1 MDIAVVLWGDGEKL
15 DLLQMSVR
23 AVCMFFIAFLLIR
36 LGGMRIFG
44 KRSPFD
50 TIIIIM
56 MGAILARGVIGASP
70 FWSTVAASTTMVV
83 INRIMAW
90 SCAANDAVNDVIK
103 GKRLLLYEN
112 GQMHWDNMKVAALSK
127 SDLMESLRLETK
139 QDSLEKIEKAY
150 METNGRISFLLKKST

>member
-1 MDIAVVLWGDGEKL
+1 MQIIDVFWGHGEQL

-23 AVCMFFIAFLLIR
+23 ALCTFFIAFLLIR
-36 LGGMRIFG
+36 FGGMRIFG

-56 MGAILARGVIGASP
+56 LGSIMARGVVGASP
-70 FWSTVAASTTMVV
+70 YWSTVVAAAMMVAV
-83 INRIMAW
+83 NRVMAW
-90 SCAANDAVNDVIK
+90 LCSANDTFNDIIK
-103 GKRLLLYEN
+103 GKELLLYEN
-112 GQMHWDNMKVAALSK
+112 GQMHWHNMKLAALSK

-150 METNGRISFLLKKST
+150 METNGRISFLLKKTT

>member
-1 MDIAVVLWGDGEKL
+1 MDITDVLWGNGEQL

-23 AVCMFFIAFLLIR
+23 ASCMFFIAFLLIR

-50 TIIIIM
+50 MIIIIM
-56 MGAILARGVIGASP
+56 LGAILARGVVGASP
-70 FWSTVAASTTMVV
+70 FWSTVAASTMMVV
-83 INRIMAW
+83 INRLVAW
-90 SCAANDAVNDVIK
+90 LCTTSDTANDVIK
-103 GKRLLLYEN
+103 GKHLLLCEN
-112 GQMHWDNMKVAALSK
+112 GQIHWDNMKVASLSK

-150 METNGRISFLLKKST
+150 METNGRISFLLKKTI

>member
-1 MDIAVVLWGDGEKL
+1 MGRRRETGPFADVCPCRLYVFHRLPPDPAGRHA
-15 DLLQMSVR
+15 DL
-23 AVCMFFIAFLLIR
+23 
-36 LGGMRIFG
+36 G

>member
-1 MDIAVVLWGDGEKL
+1 MDIAGVFWGDGEKL

-23 AVCMFFIAFLLIR
+23 ALSMFFIALVLIR

-44 KRSPFD
+44 KRSAFD

-56 MGAILARGVIGASP
+56 LGAILARGVIGASP
-70 FWSTVAASTTMVV
+70 FWSTVAASATMVLV
-83 INRIMAW
+83 NRLVAW
-90 SCAANDAVNDVIK
+90 LCAANDTVNDVIK
-103 GKRLLLYEN
+103 GKHLLLCEN
-112 GQMHWDNMKVAALSK
+112 GQIHWDNMKVASLSK

-150 METNGRISFLLKKST
+150 METNGRISFLLKKTI

>member
-70 FWSTVAASTTMVV
+70 FWSTVAASATMVV

-90 SCAANDAVNDVIK
+90 SCAANDAVNDIIK